1 MRISRTLFLWITW
14 KENLLLLRKT
24 QNISSLLVAVTDC
37 AGKVERVAV
46 IKQVAVMTAAPVLE
60 NQVPKKGKGGRAAI

>member
-1 MRISRTLFLWITW
+1 VRCFCG
-14 KENLLLLRKT
+14 LRGRKTFYYYVKT

-46 IKQVAVMTAAPVLE
+46 TKQGAVMTAAPVLE